1 MSIVWMLFDRNVRR
15 EEKKNDELKIDDRVK
30 SINAKKIITNTQ
42 IETRKMSVVFVAQ
55 LDPITKALK
64 RIWISEIQMKHDQN
78 TWNAT

>member
-1 MSIVWMLFDRNVRR
+1 MR
-15 EEKKNDELKIDDRVK
+15 
-30 SINAKKIITNTQ
+30 KKIITNTQ